1 MIDYLIV
8 GAGLAGAVFARIMT
22 ERGYR
27 CMVLDK
33 RGHIGG
39 NVYSLEMDGIEVHQ
53 YGPHIFHT
61 DNERVWEFVNRFTKF
76 NHFIYCPI
84 ANYKGELYNLPFN
97 MNTFYRLWG
106 VKTPEEAKREI
117 GRQVKEAGIAEP
129 MNLEEQ
135 AIRLAGKDIYEKLIK
150 GYTAKQWGRSCRELP
165 AFIIRRIP
173 VRFTYDN
180 NYFNHPHQ
188 GIPENGYTAMMERML
203 SGIEVRLNTDYLL
216 HREEYKSQA
225 RCIVFTG
232 SIDAYYDYCFG
243 ALEYRSL
250 RFETE
255 TLNMENYQG
264 VAGMNYTDA
273 DTPYTRIVEH
283 KHFHFGKGNP
293 EKTVITREYPAAWK
307 PGDEPYYPV
316 NNEKNNALY
325 EKYRKMADQDKN
337 VIFAGRLGQY
347 QYFDMD
353 KVIDSVLKL
362 TDSLS
367 EDAAKKTIQ
376 TGNCSENQVEEWTKI

>member
-1 MIDYLIV
+1 MAWQKGTKKMIDYLIV
-8 GAGLAGAVFARIMT
+8 GAGLAGATFARIMT
-22 ERGYR
+22 DKGYR
-27 CMVLDK
+27 CMVFDK
-33 RGHIGG
+33 RGHVGG
-39 NVYSLEMDGIEVHQ
+39 NVYSLETEGIEVHQ

-61 DNERVWEFVNRFTKF
+61 DNERVWEFVNRFARF
-76 NHFIYCPI
+76 NHFTYCPV

-97 MNTFYRLWG
+97 MNTFYQLWK
-106 VKTPEEAKREI
+106 VKTPEEARRKI
-117 GRQVKEAGIAEP
+117 DIQVKEAGITEP
-129 MNLEEQ
+129 ANLEEQ
-135 AIRLAGKDIYEKLIK
+135 AIRLVGKDIYEKLIK
-150 GYTAKQWGRSCRELP
+150 GYTAKQWGRDCRELP
-165 AFIIRRIP
+165 AFIIRRLP

-188 GIPENGYTAMMERML
+188 GIPQKGYTAMVEQML
-203 SGIEVRLNTDYLL
+203 SGIEVRLNTDYMI

-225 RCIVFTG
+225 RYVVFTG
-232 SIDAYYDYCFG
+232 SIDAYYEYCYG

-250 RFETE
+250 HFETE
-255 TLNMENYQG
+255 TLNTGNYQG

-293 EKTVITREYPAAWK
+293 EKTVITREYSAAWK

-316 NNEKNNALY
+316 NDEKNNALY
-325 EKYRKMADQDKN
+325 EKYRKKAEQDKN
-337 VIFAGRLGQY
+337 VLFAGRLGQY

-353 KVIDSVLKL
+353 KVIDNVLRL

-367 EDAAKKTIQ
+367 ENAVK
-376 TGNCSENQVEEWTKI
+376 